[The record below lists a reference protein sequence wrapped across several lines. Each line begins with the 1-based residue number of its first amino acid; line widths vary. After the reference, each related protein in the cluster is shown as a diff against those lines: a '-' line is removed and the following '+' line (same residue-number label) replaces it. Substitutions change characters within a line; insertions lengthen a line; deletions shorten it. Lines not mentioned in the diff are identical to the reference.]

1 MRAYFKFT
9 ASSVISTVLD
19 YFITIFLT
27 EVLSVLYIISSA
39 IGLVSGGAVNFLINK
54 NWVFEHK
61 DRRDYRLAVLY
72 AAVWTTN
79 LLMNT
84 LGLYLLTEHL
94 RIDYRISKIIASISV
109 GALLSYFAQKKIVF
123 RDRPSEQVIER

>member
-19 YFITIFLT
+19 YVITIFLT

-39 IGLVSGGAVNFLINK
+39 IGLVSGGTVNYLINK
-54 NWVFEHK
+54 NWVFERK
-61 DRRDYRLAVLY
+61 GRRDYRLAILY
-72 AAVWTTN
+72 AAVWATN

-84 LGLYLLTEHL
+84 LGLYLLTEYL
-94 RIDYRISKIIASISV
+94 RIDYRISKVIASVSV

-123 RDRPSEQVIER
+123 RPGHSERIAER